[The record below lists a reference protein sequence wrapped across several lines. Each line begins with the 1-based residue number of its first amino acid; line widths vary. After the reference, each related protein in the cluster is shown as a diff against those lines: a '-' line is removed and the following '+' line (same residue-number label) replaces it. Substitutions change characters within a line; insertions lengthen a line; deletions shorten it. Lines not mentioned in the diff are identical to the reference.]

1 MYRRTGTEV
10 MKDMWEFPGGECLA
24 GESPRAALA
33 RESRE
38 KYGLRV
44 QPDAE
49 LARVK
54 HNIMNRRIDLYA
66 FSAELEGP
74 VNPVPNDR
82 LSKWV
87 RLDELATVPVSSMV
101 YKIIREVAPSA
112 IGHQPSARA
121 TGRKGRR

>member
-38 KYGLRV
+38 KYGLTI

-66 FSAELEGP
+66 FSAELKGP
-74 VNPVPNDR
+74 LEPVPNDR
-82 LSKWV
+82 PSKWV
-87 RLDELATVPVSSMV
+87 RLDKLATVPVSSIV
-101 YKIIREVAPSA
+101 YKIIRAVASKRVVGNENVDEA
-112 IGHQPSARA
+112 G
-121 TGRKGRR
+121 KK